1 VPDRANRSS
10 SLTVSLSTVAELLK
24 GHADATVTNGVYW
37 GTQLALVVALSH
49 FLELGTKPELLRF
62 RCNADLA
69 DDQVDSLLIWV
80 CPASDL
86 LALLVLPSVAHN
98 PPDGVKE

>member
-1 VPDRANRSS
+1 LVPDRANRSS
-10 SLTVSLSTVAELLK
+10 SLMVSLSTVAELLK
-24 GHADATVTNGVYW
+24 GHVDATVTNGVCW

-69 DDQVDSLLIWV
+69 DDQVDSL
-80 CPASDL
+80 
-86 LALLVLPSVAHN
+86 
-98 PPDGVKE
+98 